1 MFPICHYT
9 TDCCLEHTPIK
20 QYFPSD
26 YSNSDLSAGT
36 PVDKKRQNYIEE
48 LIDTEEVYM
57 ADMSIVIEVIN
68 FSLWK
73 RKCKYFKLSYLNSKK
88 EQIQQKKSLS

>member
-1 MFPICHYT
+1 MSLHDK
-9 TDCCLEHTPIK
+9 DCYPEHTPIK

-57 ADMSIVIEVIN
+57 TDMSIVIEVTN

-73 RKCKYFKLSYLNSKK
+73 RKYINLSILYCKR
-88 EQIQQKKSLS
+88 EQISLS

>member
-1 MFPICHYT
+1 MIILYSEIF
-9 TDCCLEHTPIK
+9 DCEHVSCNIVIQNIHQSSK
-20 QYFPSD
+20 QYFTSD

-57 ADMSIVIEVIN
+57 ADMSIVIEVIDVYLVVS
-68 FSLWK
+68 SL
-73 RKCKYFKLSYLNSKK
+73 F
-88 EQIQQKKSLS
+88 Q